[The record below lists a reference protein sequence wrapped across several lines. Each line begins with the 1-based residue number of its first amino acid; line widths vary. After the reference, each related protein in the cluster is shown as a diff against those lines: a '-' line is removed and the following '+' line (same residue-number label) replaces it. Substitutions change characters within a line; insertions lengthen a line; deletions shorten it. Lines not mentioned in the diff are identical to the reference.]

1 MVDDELRE
9 LFMQLGARIT
19 ALSGLV
25 VGAVMSLDRSQPGT
39 IDLMI
44 RSFKSIAAQ
53 PVKKERNTLSL
64 LERRKR
70 TFLIASLKPPEVLM
84 IDFRCLRPIYSRAV
98 ERYRHAVF
106 LLISIFVVAGAG
118 MPSTTHGKSA
128 KQVFD
133 EVSRGIVVVSAM
145 DARGREVAQGSG
157 VVVSENTVATNC
169 HVVSGA
175 QLIAVRQAANAR
187 AQESYRMKAK
197 LTAQEAD
204 RDLCILFVAGLS
216 DAPAAV
222 PVPLGNARDTSIGDE
237 VYAIGAPYGLELSL
251 SRGIVSQ
258 LRGVDG
264 TETAPLIQSDVT
276 VSPGSSGGGL
286 FDQQGLLIGI
296 TTLKISGAG
305 AGGFSFAI
313 PVEWVTELSGS
324 VETPQSRF
332 AELRALYNESRERVR
347 LRNYQIAFLRKK
359 LARLEVALEAVKHE
373 AKKKGVQLVTPLQLR
388 ATPARQ
394 VQELANYR
402 AKLLDRLRQA
412 LGNRSDVRIVGD
424 RFVFQSEVLFP
435 SGEARLQ
442 PGGRAQIDK
451 IVETIKEISVRIPA
465 DIDWLIRVD
474 GHTDR
479 LPISTPAYPSNWE
492 LSTGKAVA
500 VVKYLI
506 DRGVP
511 ANRLA
516 ATGFAEFQPI
526 DLRSTIAAFRRNRR
540 VEFNLVLR

>member
-1 MVDDELRE
+1 
-9 LFMQLGARIT
+9 
-19 ALSGLV
+19 
-25 VGAVMSLDRSQPGT
+25 
-39 IDLMI
+39 
-44 RSFKSIAAQ
+44 
-53 PVKKERNTLSL
+53 
-64 LERRKR
+64 
-70 TFLIASLKPPEVLM
+70 M
-84 IDFRCLRPIYSRAV
+84 IDFRSLRPIYSRAM
-98 ERYRHAVF
+98 ERYRHTVF
-106 LLISIFVVAGAG
+106 LLISIFVAAGAG

-133 EVSRGIVVVSAM
+133 KVSRGIVVVIAM
-145 DARGREVAQGSG
+145 DTHGKELAQGSG

-175 QLIAVRQAANAR
+175 QLIAVRQAPNAR
-187 AQESYRMKAK
+187 ARESYRMKAK

-258 LRGVDG
+258 LRGVGG
-264 TETAPLIQSDVT
+264 TEAAPLIQSDVT

-286 FDQQGLLIGI
+286 FDQQGMLIGI

-313 PVEWVTELSGS
+313 PVEWVTKLSGS

-332 AELRALYNESRERVR
+332 AELRALYNGSRERVR
-347 LRNYQIAFLRKK
+347 LRDNQIAVLRKK
-359 LARLEVALEAVKHE
+359 LARLEVALDAVERE
-373 AKKKGVQLVTPLQLR
+373 AKEKGIQFVNPLQQFL
-388 ATPARQ
+388 ATPARH
-394 VQELANYR
+394 VEELANYR
-402 AKLLDRLRQA
+402 AKLLVRLRQS

-435 SGEARLQ
+435 SGRATLQ

-451 IVETIKEISVRIPA
+451 MVKTIKEISVRIPA

-479 LPISTPAYPSNWE
+479 VPISTPAYPSNWE

-516 ATGFAEFQPI
+516 ATGFAEYQPI

-540 VEFNLVLR
+540 VEFNLILR